1 LAFCQQNVWSLW
13 DFCGQFMPSYFCTIP
28 KIHLGYQMI
37 VKVALNIPFTEPYDY
52 QIPEELNL
60 QINVG
65 IRVLVSVGSRR
76 MIGVVVEILSASK
89 HDKLKPVL
97 ALIENEPVF
106 DPRMLFFTKWISN
119 YYLCSWGEVLDAA
132 LPTGL
137 KPKVIKKIQVDT
149 TSISQLSLDPQEEEW
164 LRSIVD
170 KKESDIL
177 KNKKGEDYSH
187 LYSKLK
193 KKKII
198 YHIYTH
204 TTGNSGLSYTEW
216 LSYQPEYG
224 DQVTVRKG
232 SLTSQILQWFKSENE
247 LIRQTVLDR
256 FPNASPQLNSL
267 IKKKALLKS
276 KKPIPVGSCPST
288 INTDLFIQP
297 NVEQRVAIDTIL
309 TAIKQ
314 KTYQTFLLHGVTGSG
329 KTEVYLYAVKEAIQ
343 QGQTVLILIPE
354 ISLTPQA
361 VSRFRERFGDRI
373 AVLHS
378 GMAEKERALEWWKIK
393 RKLCDIVIGAR
404 SAIFAPLEDIGLI
417 VVDEEHDT
425 SYKQQEG
432 PFYNARDA
440 AVKIASERG
449 CVALLGSATPS
460 VESYFNL
467 SSGKYTH
474 LRLKN
479 RVNRQSLPSFELI
492 DLKKEERQKGAFY
505 LSKHFITRLKGV
517 LQRQKQALIFLNRRG
532 YAAFLSCASCE
543 LPVLCQNCSIALTW
557 HRTRQR
563 LICHHCGFSQNYP
576 QTCPHCHETVFN
588 LEGIGT
594 QRVERD
600 LKLLFPNARFLRM
613 DRDTVRK
620 RGALERNIDKI
631 NDRQVDFVIGTQ
643 LISKGHDF
651 KHIGIVCIIFAD
663 MSLNIPDF
671 RSSERSFQLISQVSG
686 RAGRDEKSVGL
697 ALIQSYNPGHYAFQT
712 AIQNDFT
719 GFFNQEMMLRR
730 DLDNPPYIR
739 QILIKVS
746 DKNPGNVEISAV
758 KLGSILKDSAV
769 RSNFQVLG
777 PVESPLQKINNRYYW
792 QILIKSGEI
801 GKAKR
806 FIRDLLFNRKGWR
819 VKAGTRISIDVDPM
833 TML

>member
-1 LAFCQQNVWSLW
+1 
-13 DFCGQFMPSYFCTIP
+13 
-28 KIHLGYQMI
+28 MI

-52 QIPEELNL
+52 QVPEDLNS
-60 QINVG
+60 QIKVG
-65 IRVLVSVGSRR
+65 IRILVSIGSRR

-89 HDKLKPVL
+89 HKKLKPVL
-97 ALIENEPVF
+97 ALIESEPVF

-119 YYLCSWGEVLDAA
+119 YYLCSWGEVLEAS
-132 LPTGL
+132 LPAGL
-137 KPKVIKKIQVDT
+137 KPKLLKKIQVDT
-149 TSISQLSLDPQEEEW
+149 ANISNLSLDSNQEQW
-164 LRSIVD
+164 LQSIVD
-170 KKESDIL
+170 KKESDVF
-177 KNKKGEDYSH
+177 KNVKGEDYRG
-187 LYSKLK
+187 LYAKLK

-198 YHIYTH
+198 HYTYTH
-204 TTGNSGLSYTEW
+204 SMGNSGHSYMEW
-216 LSYQPEYG
+216 LHYQPEYG
-224 DQVTVRKG
+224 DQVRVRNG
-232 SLTSQILQWFKSENE
+232 SLTSQVLEWFKSENQ
-247 LIRQTVLDR
+247 LKLQNILDR
-256 FPNASPQLNSL
+256 YPNAKPQINNL

-276 KKPIPVGSCPST
+276 KKQVPVGSCPST
-288 INTDLFIQP
+288 IKTELFIQP
-297 NVEQRVAIDTIL
+297 NAEQRVAIDAIL
-309 TAIKQ
+309 SAIKQ
-314 KTYQTFLLHGVTGSG
+314 KMYQTFLLHGVTGSG
-329 KTEVYLYAVKEAIQ
+329 KTEVYLYAVKEAIE

-378 GMAEKERALEWWKIK
+378 GMANKERAQEWWKIK

-404 SAIFAPLEDIGLI
+404 SAIFAPLQDIGLI

-425 SYKQQEG
+425 SYKQQES

-440 AVKIASERG
+440 AVKIASEQG

-460 VESYFNL
+460 VESYSNL
-467 SSGKYTH
+467 SSQKYT
-474 LRLKN
+474 LLQLKN
-479 RVNRQSLPSFELI
+479 RVNQQSLPRSELV

-505 LSKHFITRLKGV
+505 LSKHLVKRLKEV
-517 LQRQKQALIFLNRRG
+517 LQRRKQALIFLNRRG
-532 YAAFLSCASCE
+532 YAAFLSCTSCE
-543 LPVLCQNCSIALTW
+543 LPVLCQNCSIAMTW

-576 QTCPHCHETVFN
+576 QTCPHCNETAFN

-600 LKLLFPNARFLRM
+600 LKLLFPEAKFLRM

-620 RGALERNIDKI
+620 RGALERNINKI

-686 RAGRDEKSVGL
+686 RAGRDEKSDGL
-697 ALIQSYNPGHYAFQT
+697 ALIQSYNPEHYAFQT
-712 AIQNDFT
+712 AIRHDFT
-719 GFFNQEMMLRR
+719 GFFTQEMQLRR
-730 DLDNPPYIR
+730 DLNNPPYIR
-739 QILIKVS
+739 QILMKIS
-746 DKNPGNVEISAV
+746 DQNPGNAEMSAI
-758 KLGSILKDSAV
+758 KLGTILKESAALWK
-769 RSNFQVLG
+769 FQVLG
-777 PVESPLQKINNRYYW
+777 PVESPIQKINNRYYW
-792 QILIKSGEI
+792 QILIKSRDI
-801 GKAKR
+801 GKAKN
-806 FIRDLLFNRKGWR
+806 FLKDLFFNRKGWR